1 MDEKRDRL
9 EKQSD
14 SRSLPW
20 FNSASTESKEREREI
35 SQDKR
40 VKRKMKIKMSALA
53 TAWKNEGMK
62 KRQRGKKE
70 QRDDE
75 SGVSLKE

>member
-1 MDEKRDRL
+1 MRKETDQK
-9 EKQSD
+9 KHSD
-14 SRSLPW
+14 SPSLPW

-53 TAWKNEGMK
+53 IAGKNEGMK
-62 KRQRGKKE
+62 KERQRGK
-70 QRDDE
+70 RTM
-75 SGVSLKE
+75 

>member
-20 FNSASTESKEREREI
+20 FNSASTESTEREREREREREI

-40 VKRKMKIKMSALA
+40 IKK
-53 TAWKNEGMK
+53 KNE
-62 KRQRGKKE
+62 
-70 QRDDE
+70 D
-75 SGVSLKE
+75 

>member
-1 MDEKRDRL
+1 
-9 EKQSD
+9 
-14 SRSLPW
+14 
-20 FNSASTESKEREREI
+20 
-35 SQDKR
+35 
-40 VKRKMKIKMSALA
+40 MKIKMSALA